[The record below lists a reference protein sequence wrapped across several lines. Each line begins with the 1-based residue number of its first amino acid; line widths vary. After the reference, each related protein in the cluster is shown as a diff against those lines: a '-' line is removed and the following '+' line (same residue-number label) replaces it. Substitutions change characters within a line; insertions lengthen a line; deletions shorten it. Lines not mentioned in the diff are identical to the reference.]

1 MTLGTRPSS
10 AARVDS
16 NASIWFLA
24 AYLDERVAAGRPAS
38 TSESM
43 QPTTR
48 TESATARWRA
58 RYPYSDDELFA
69 EILHR
74 RQLTS
79 EEFIRLCDEEAEQVR
94 ERFTSPPGWLQQ
106 LHGLPLVGGPD
117 AALTAGASVR
127 PEQPQDPRQ
136 QQLERLLDLVRPLL
150 NRATDALVAGVRD
163 TVRSTGSSLDGEHL
177 GALLART
184 WPRRALTRLVIRVLL
199 LELNIARLRGTLAGA
214 DDVGRF
220 ADFVARLSNPRHS
233 STLWQTYPVLLRECA
248 VLLDRWVA
256 ARLEFCAHLCADLS
270 AIGHLVPDAVDRQPI
285 DARFEAGDGHRGGRS
300 VGVVTFTGGHR
311 VVYKPRSLHLD
322 RHFQELLRW
331 ANAAG
336 FEPGFAT
343 LDIVSR
349 DDHGWSQFVAPSGC
363 SDRRQTARFY
373 RRHGGYLA
381 LAYVLRATD
390 LHFENV
396 IAAGEHPYLVDLE
409 ALFGAELRTAAGAD
423 DELAGRLMTS
433 TVLATGLLPNPV
445 VRFSA
450 AEHSTTD
457 LSGINYRAG
466 QLSSDQVPVWA
477 DPGSDTMHI
486 VHRRVPMGASPNA
499 PLLNGS
505 PINPVHFVSEIVD
518 GFTDLYRILL
528 ERKTELSGEGGPLER
543 FENDI
548 VRRVLD
554 ATQTYSTVLWD
565 SYHPNLLR
573 NAVHRDRYL
582 DRTLGRYR
590 SYQRGH
596 DIAASER
603 RQLAQGDI
611 PLFTSR
617 VSGRE
622 LQGGDGTVIGDA
634 LETSGLQAVHDRL
647 RALSTADLLHQ
658 RWVIESAFA
667 CAATDD
673 LNASWPVHTVASR
686 DHAPAPHTAL
696 AHAQAIGDNL
706 LATALRAG
714 DEIGW
719 LGITPVGTSA
729 WRLTPT
735 AGSLYSGAPGIALFL
750 LQLGLVT
757 DTARYQEA
765 ASLVARSL
773 ARRTRQCRLLPPP
786 PPGVPALGLS
796 GEVDGGLYFAA
807 HWAAATGEHD
817 ALAELLSDLAPR
829 LESTIDQTSAPDV
842 VDGLAGT
849 LLGLTS
855 AYHLL
860 GSGSLADLMTRCADA
875 IASAGILQHTGMG
888 WHSSAGGDRPL
899 CGMAHGASGIV
910 LALSRCSQALHTG
923 RYREIIREALR
934 YEAALHDPELRRWP
948 DLRPRSRNTTM
959 TAWCHGAPGIGLARA
974 VLSAV
979 DDLHLSKPAVDDLT
993 MALDATRAAYPTSGE
1008 MTVRNLSLCHGEL
1021 GNLEFVATAADILD
1035 SAPGRR
1041 LADRIAHA
1049 VCVTLDERGPVCGV
1063 PEGLSTPGLL
1073 TGIAGIGH
1081 GLLRLAARERIP
1093 SVLTFEPPSV

>member
-1 MTLGTRPSS
+1 M
-10 AARVDS
+10 
-16 NASIWFLA
+16 
-24 AYLDERVAAGRPAS
+24 
-38 TSESM
+38 
-43 QPTTR
+43 
-48 TESATARWRA
+48 
-58 RYPYSDDELFA
+58 
-69 EILHR
+69 
-74 RQLTS
+74 
-79 EEFIRLCDEEAEQVR
+79 
-94 ERFTSPPGWLQQ
+94 
-106 LHGLPLVGGPD
+106 HGLPLAGGPG
-117 AALTAGASVR
+117 AARAAGASER
-127 PEQPQDPRQ
+127 PELPRDPRQ
-136 QQLERLLDLVRPLL
+136 QQLEGLLDFIRPFLD
-150 NRATDALVAGVRD
+150 RATDALVAGVLD

-177 GALLART
+177 GLLLAGT

-214 DDVGRF
+214 DSAGRF
-220 ADFVARLSNPRHS
+220 ADFAARLSNPRHAS
-233 STLWQTYPVLLRECA
+233 ALWRAYPVLLRECA
-248 VLLDRWVA
+248 VLLDNWVA

-270 AIGHLVPDAVDRQPI
+270 AIGHLVPEAADRQPT
-285 DARFEAGDGHRGGRS
+285 AVRFDAGDGHRGGRS
-300 VGVVTFTGGHR
+300 VGIVTFAGGHR
-311 VVYKPRSLHLD
+311 VVYKPRSLHVD
-322 RHFQELLRW
+322 RHFQQLLRW

-349 DDHGWSQFVAPSGC
+349 DDHGWSQFVASSGC
-363 SDRRQTARFY
+363 SDRGQAARFY

-409 ALFGAELRTAAGAD
+409 ALFGAELRRAAGAD
-423 DELAGRLMTS
+423 DEVAGRLMMS

-445 VRFSA
+445 VRFHA

-457 LSGINYRAG
+457 LSGISYRAG
-466 QLSSDQVPVWA
+466 QLSSDQVPTWA
-477 DPGSDTMHI
+477 DPGSDTMRI

-499 PLLNGS
+499 PLLKGS
-505 PINPVHFVSEIVD
+505 PIDPAHFVSEIVD

-528 ERKTELSGEGGPLER
+528 DRKAELTGKRGLLER
-543 FENDI
+543 FENDT
-548 VRRVLD
+548 VRRVLE
-554 ATQTYSTVLWD
+554 ATQTYGTVLWD
-565 SYHPNLLR
+565 SYHPKLLR
-573 NAVHRDRYL
+573 NAVHRDCYL

-590 SYQRGH
+590 NYHRGH
-596 DIAASER
+596 DIAVSER
-603 RQLAQGDI
+603 RQLADGDI

-617 VSGRE
+617 VGGCE
-622 LQGGDGTVIGDA
+622 LRGADGTVIGDA
-634 LETSGLQAVHDRL
+634 LEASGLEAARDRL
-647 RALSTADLLHQ
+647 HALSTADLLHQ

-673 LNASWPVHTVASR
+673 LNASWPVHLVAGR
-686 DHAPAPHTAL
+686 DGAPAPHTAID
-696 AHAQAIGDNL
+696 HARAIGDKL

-735 AGSLYSGAPGIALFL
+735 ASGLYSGAPGIALFL

-757 DTARYQEA
+757 GTARYQEA
-765 ASLVARSL
+765 AALVARSL
-773 ARRTRQCRLLPPP
+773 AHRAGLGRRLPPP

-796 GEVDGGLYFAA
+796 GEVGGGLYFAA

-817 ALAELLSDLAPR
+817 DLTQLLTDLAPR
-829 LESTIDQTSAPDV
+829 LESTIDQTSDPDL

-855 AYHLL
+855 AHSVL
-860 GSGSLADLMTRCADA
+860 GSGTLAELMTRCADA
-875 IASAGILQHTGMG
+875 IASAGIPQDTGVG
-888 WHSSAGGDRPL
+888 WHSPAGGDRPL

-910 LALSRCSQALHTG
+910 LALARCSQALHTL
-923 RYREIIREALR
+923 RYRETLREALR

-979 DDLHLSKPAVDDLT
+979 DHLRLSEPALDDLAT
-993 MALDATRAAYPTSGE
+993 ALDDTRAAYPVSE
-1008 MTVRNLSLCHGEL
+1008 SMTVRNLSLCHGEL
-1021 GNLEFVATAADILD
+1021 GNLEFVATAAGILD
-1035 SAPGRR
+1035 SAAGRS
-1041 LADRIAHA
+1041 LADRMAHA
-1049 VCVTLDERGPVCGV
+1049 VCATLDERGPVCGV

-1081 GLLRLAARERIP
+1081 GLLRLAARTHVP
-1093 SVLTFEPPSV
+1093 SVLTFEPPFV